1 MEWCMGISVLFS
13 SLAFIVALIKK
24 NDEEDRSYM
33 FPVIIVIAAIAYT
46 TGLAIYREPQRLK
59 ERAVELGV
67 GKFVANEKGVVAFFF
82 IKHDGTMV
90 EWKFTGEKHLIRE

>member
-1 MEWCMGISVLFS
+1 MGISVLFS
-13 SLAFIVALIKK
+13 SLALTIAFAR
-24 NDEEDRSYM
+24 NNSGEEGCVL
-33 FPVIIVIAAIAYT
+33 PVIITIAVIAFT
-46 TGLAIYREPQRLK
+46 VGLVIYNEPQRLK

-67 GKFVANEKGVVAFFF
+67 GKFVANEKGDVAFFF

>member
-1 MEWCMGISVLFS
+1 MEWCMGVSVLFS
-13 SLAFIVALIKK
+13 SLALMIAFFE
-24 NDEEDRSYM
+24 NDSGEDRSYI
-33 FPVIIVIAAIAYT
+33 FTIIIAIAVMAYT
-46 TGLAIYREPQRLK
+46 AGLIIYNEPQRLK

-67 GKFVANEKGVVAFFF
+67 GKFVANEKGWVSFFF

>member
-13 SLAFIVALIKK
+13 SLALIVALIKK
-24 NDEEDRSYM
+24 NDGEDRSYM
-33 FPVIIVIAAIAYT
+33 LPIIIGIAVVLHI

-59 ERAVELGV
+59 ESAVKLGV
-67 GKFVANEKGVVAFFF
+67 GKFVADEKGRVAFFF

-90 EWKFTGEKHLIRE
+90 EWKFTREEDLIRE